1 MSRGIIAHQRH
12 KLVGLETTW
21 VRIFFLVL
29 TRCVMLGTNH
39 ISLFLTSDHTN
50 VLFPSLAP
58 VKESL
63 PQQGLDPKLLCETRL
78 LQAWEG
84 PQHPQASAVRQFSP
98 PACLPFPQGLPTR
111 AFGFTQQ
118 GPGRGPWVRPAS
130 LWRLSPEDL
139 VWYFFSPSGIWPH
152 SRAAY
157 HEQSC
162 LLAIC
167 RVARG
172 KGRALTIQSLLW
184 GWGAAYGRSCGL
196 FPF

>member
-1 MSRGIIAHQRH
+1 MGNSSAQEMSRGIIAHQRH

-78 LQAWEG
+78 LQA
-84 PQHPQASAVRQFSP
+84 
-98 PACLPFPQGLPTR
+98 
-111 AFGFTQQ
+111 
-118 GPGRGPWVRPAS
+118 
-130 LWRLSPEDL
+130 
-139 VWYFFSPSGIWPH
+139 
-152 SRAAY
+152 
-157 HEQSC
+157 
-162 LLAIC
+162 
-167 RVARG
+167 
-172 KGRALTIQSLLW
+172 
-184 GWGAAYGRSCGL
+184 
-196 FPF
+196 